1 MVQQVI
7 GAHTHTC
14 SRLLVPLI
22 FPSRFS
28 SFIVVS
34 SCCQL
39 QEDDLR
45 KSPSRMD
52 SHDVVDVMTVDKAE
66 GDSSGEEEGELRH
79 LPTVPI
85 VDGQDT
91 GERLGL
97 WG

>member
-1 MVQQVI
+1 
-7 GAHTHTC
+7 
-14 SRLLVPLI
+14 
-22 FPSRFS
+22 
-28 SFIVVS
+28 
-34 SCCQL
+34 
-39 QEDDLR
+39 
-45 KSPSRMD
+45 MD